1 MVGMNGRHDVRWFWW
16 GAALGLV
23 AGAVLLGWTP
33 PAACAEEAV
42 EEAQHYRIGVEDV
55 LEINV
60 WKNPDVSRQV
70 WVRPDGR
77 ITVPLAG
84 EMLVRGLTVQEVA
97 EGLTE
102 KLKEFFTEPVV
113 TVTLLETNSYNV
125 YLLGRVGTPG
135 IMKLRSPKTVLQVLA
150 MAGGF
155 QEFAS
160 TGNIV
165 VTRMVDGKPVRI
177 PVDVPRIIKRGDQQD
192 FLLLPGDVVV
202 VP

>member
-1 MVGMNGRHDVRWFWW
+1 MINMHVHSHGRTCR
-16 GAALGLV
+16 GIRALGLAV
-23 AGAVLLGWTP
+23 GALLLAWAC
-33 PAACAEEAV
+33 PASSSEGAAD
-42 EEAQHYRIGVEDV
+42 EAQHYRIGVEDV

-97 EGLTE
+97 QGLTE

-177 PVDVPRIIKRGDQQD
+177 PVDISRIIKRGDQQD

>member
-1 MVGMNGRHDVRWFWW
+1 MNRRLDGRKLGW
-16 GAALGLV
+16 GTALGLV
-23 AGAVLLGWTP
+23 AGALLLAGGP
-33 PAACAEEAV
+33 PAACAEQEA
-42 EEAQHYRIGVEDV
+42 EGAEHYRIGVEDV

-97 EGLTE
+97 EGLTG

-165 VTRMVDGKPVRI
+165 VTRMVEGKSVRI